1 MKTCSKC
8 GKTIKM
14 PATCP
19 ACKVPFCFKCWQ
31 AHSVVS
37 LARKLKALNACSE
50 AVSWAKDRNW
60 PTAWQECQRGDWM
73 LWLCGTMQGKKGWPE
88 RPAIVLVA
96 CDCAE
101 LVLPIFEKKHPNDKR
116 VRECIEVTRKWAAG
130 EATIE
135 EVRKARNAADAAT
148 ATAAA
153 ATAAAAT
160 AAARTSIQTLC
171 ADFCR
176 NRLVVPEEL

>member
-1 MKTCSKC
+1 LRIT
-8 GKTIKM
+8 
-14 PATCP
+14 PD
-19 ACKVPFCFKCWQ
+19 
-31 AHSVVS
+31 VS
-37 LARKLKALNACSE
+37 LAGKLKALGACSE

>member
-1 MKTCSKC
+1 
-8 GKTIKM
+8 
-14 PATCP
+14 
-19 ACKVPFCFKCWQ
+19 
-31 AHSVVS
+31 
-37 LARKLKALNACSE
+37 
-50 AVSWAKDRNW
+50 
-60 PTAWQECQRGDWM
+60 M

-135 EVRKARNAADAAT
+135 EVRKARNAAYA

-153 ATAAAAT
+153 ADAAAYAATAAADAATAAT

>member
-1 MKTCSKC
+1 
-8 GKTIKM
+8 
-14 PATCP
+14 
-19 ACKVPFCFKCWQ
+19 
-31 AHSVVS
+31 
-37 LARKLKALNACSE
+37 
-50 AVSWAKDRNW
+50 
-60 PTAWQECQRGDWM
+60 M

-135 EVRKARNAADAAT
+135 EVRKARNAAYAAYAADAADAADAAADAAAPAAYATDAT
-148 ATAAA
+148 ATTATTYAAAYADAA
-153 ATAAAAT
+153 ATAAYAYAAAAAT
-160 AAARTSIQTLC
+160 DADAAAARTSIQTLC